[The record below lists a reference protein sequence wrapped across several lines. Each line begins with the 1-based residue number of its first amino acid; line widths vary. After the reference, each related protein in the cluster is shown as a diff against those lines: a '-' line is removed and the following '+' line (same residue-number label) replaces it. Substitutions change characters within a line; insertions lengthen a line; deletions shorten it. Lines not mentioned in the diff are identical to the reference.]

1 MYPPGDFVEKA
12 YTPLVGILEKIW
24 AIFMKNVVILIWFE
38 NDFRYDLAQFDW
50 VQIQKM
56 LTFHSGGIAIFVYLL
71 SLMLTLVT
79 TRLDDK
85 ISLYHINATL
95 FEQSDPTVSHISK

>member
-1 MYPPGDFVEKA
+1 
-12 YTPLVGILEKIW
+12 
-24 AIFMKNVVILIWFE
+24 
-38 NDFRYDLAQFDW
+38 
-50 VQIQKM
+50 M

-95 FEQSDPTVSHISK
+95 FEQSDPTVSPSGKWPLPLNYQIVFNKLIVLTE